1 MAVILKE
8 RYGWGLA
15 CAELI
20 HLALQEFLLGLKL
33 VLAAQCYLQPLYCLL
48 QHLPLAQKQHPF
60 PGVGVLFLTL
70 ELTLQ
75 LTDRL
80 LLAQHLFGG
89 HSQFIC
95 HRGQRVLH
103 ALQGQ
108 LIQLQLSRLQLF
120 TLFKK

>member
-8 RYGWGLA
+8 RHGWGLA
-15 CAELI
+15 RAELL
-20 HLALQEFLLGLKL
+20 HLALQKFLLGLKL

-48 QHLPLAQKQHPF
+48 QHLPLAQKLHPF

-75 LTDRL
+75 LTDHL
-80 LLAQHLFGG
+80 LPAQHLFGG

-95 HRGQRVLH
+95 HRSQPVP
-103 ALQGQ
+103 QGQ
-108 LIQLQLSRLQLF
+108 ENESWAP
-120 TLFKK
+120 TTCTPTEPT

>member
-48 QHLPLAQKQHPF
+48 QHLPLAQKQHPA
-60 PGVGVLFLTL
+60 G
-70 ELTLQ
+70 
-75 LTDRL
+75 RSR
-80 LLAQHLFGG
+80 AKGG
-89 HSQFIC
+89 RT
-95 HRGQRVLH
+95 RG
-103 ALQGQ
+103 
-108 LIQLQLSRLQLF
+108 SS
-120 TLFKK
+120 